1 MGDAVND
8 NSIEEE
14 LTAFRDSIRRFL
26 AREVTPHLDEF
37 RSRQRVPL
45 ETWRKAGDAG
55 LLGASIPAEYGGSG
69 GDFRHEVVIME
80 ELGRIGFLDFGI
92 PLHNGIVAPYITRY
106 GSPEQKAR
114 WLPKLVSGEMVGA
127 IAMTEPGTGSDLQA
141 IRTRASRTG
150 NRYVLDGQKTFI
162 TNGQNANLVIVAAKT
177 DPDAGARGVTL
188 FVVETDAA
196 EGFRR
201 GRNLRKI
208 GLHGQDTSELFF
220 DSVSL
225 APESLIGESENRGF
239 YQLMEQLPQERLII
253 AVQALAA
260 AEAALALTVD
270 YTRQRTAFGKPILE
284 FQNSRFVLAE
294 AKTELTIGRTFI
306 EDCVDKL
313 LRSEL
318 DATTAAMAKWWCS
331 QKQNEIAD
339 ACLQLFGGY
348 GYMAEYPISHMWADA
363 RVQKIY
369 GGTNEIMKELIA
381 RTL

>member
-1 MGDAVND
+1 MTEM
-8 NSIEEE
+8 SIEEE
-14 LTAFRDSIRRFL
+14 LEAFRRSVRRFL
-26 AREVTPHLDEF
+26 ADEVAPRLEEF
-37 RSRQRVPL
+37 RTNRRVPL
-45 ETWRKAGDAG
+45 EVWRKAGQAG

-80 ELGRIGFLDFGI
+80 ELGRIGFLDFGV
-92 PLHNGIVAPYITRY
+92 PLHNGIVAPYVTRY
-106 GSPEQKAR
+106 CSEEQKAR
-114 WLPKLVSGEMVGA
+114 WLPKLASGEMIGA

-141 IRTRASRTG
+141 IQTRARKEG

-162 TNGQNANLVIVAAKT
+162 TNGQNANLIIVAAKT
-177 DPDAGARGVTL
+177 DPDAGSRGVSL
-188 FVVETDAA
+188 LVVETDDA

-201 GRNLRKI
+201 GRNLKKA

-220 DSVSL
+220 DNVSL
-225 APESLIGESENRGF
+225 PPENLIGDAENRGF
-239 YQLMEQLPQERLII
+239 YQMMEQLPQERLII

-260 AEAALALTVD
+260 AEAALAVTVD
-270 YTRQRTAFGKPILE
+270 YTKQRTAFGKPVIE
-284 FQNSRFVLAE
+284 FQNSRFVMAE
-294 AKTELTIGRTFI
+294 AKTELTIGRAFI
-306 EDCVDKL
+306 DSCVARL
-313 LRSEL
+313 LRGEL
-318 DATTAAMAKWWCS
+318 DATTAAMAKWWCT

-348 GYMAEYPISHMWADA
+348 GYMDEYPISHMWADA

>member
-1 MGDAVND
+1 MHHMAIG
-8 NSIEEE
+8 EE
-14 LTAFRDSIRRFL
+14 LEAFRQSVRKFL
-26 AREVTPHLDEF
+26 EREVAPNLDAY
-37 RSRQRVPL
+37 RTAQRVPRDVWL
-45 ETWRKAGDAG
+45 KAGEAG

-80 ELGRIGFLDFGI
+80 ELSRIAFLDFGI
-92 PLHNGIVAPYITRY
+92 PLHNAIVAPYITRY
-106 GSPEQKAR
+106 CSEDQKRR
-114 WLPKLVSGEMVGA
+114 WLPKFVTGEIIGA

-141 IRTRASRTG
+141 IRTRAQKDG

-177 DPDAGARGVTL
+177 DPQAGSRGVSL
-188 FVVETDAA
+188 LAVETEEVD
-196 EGFRR
+196 GFRR
-201 GRNLRKI
+201 GRNLKKI

-225 APESLIGESENRGF
+225 APESLIGEAENRGF

-260 AEAALALTVD
+260 AEAALATTVD
-270 YTRQRTAFGKPILE
+270 YTKQRTAFGKAVFD

-294 AKTELTIGRTFI
+294 AKTELTIGRAFI
-306 EDCVDKL
+306 EQCVDKL
-313 LRSEL
+313 LREEL
-318 DATTAAMAKWWCS
+318 DATTAAMAKWWCA

-348 GYMAEYPISHMWADA
+348 GYMDEYPISHMWADA

-381 RTL
+381 RSL